1 MSIETRSSS
10 ALFKRAEQ
18 LKRWEESETNR
29 EDTVLKTKT
38 RKIKFSAGCVF
49 LAACAS
55 GDKEE
60 VVRLLEK
67 GADIDTANVD
77 GLTALHQACIDD
89 NLDMVEFLVE
99 HGADVNR
106 GDNEGWTPLHATA
119 SCGFISIAK
128 YLIEHGANVA
138 AVNNDGELPLDIAES
153 DEMEELL
160 LDHITTKEIDCDEAR
175 GEEERMM
182 MMDAKEWINNGEME
196 DKPHPKTGASALHV
210 AAAKGYIKVISVLL
224 QGKVDINSQDC
235 DGWTPLHAA
244 AHWGQK
250 EACEMLVEHFCDM
263 EIKNYVGQTA
273 FDVADL
279 DMVRTLEELK
289 KKQATLQRDNGDIN
303 AIINKKAAANTPKR
317 RMSGSDKSSL
327 VNKDTSS
334 ERQVLDR
341 TISEEEGPPGTKV
354 KKVEVKIE
362 KEDIK
367 EDSQVEKKNQVNRI
381 ADGPTNPAPSA
392 PPKLS
397 QGLGDNEV
405 NSETSPAGGRGVTD
419 NADVVLRVRRTQSFI
434 ETDDRFY
441 RRYQEL
447 HARIKGS
454 CPSLPSSQ
462 SVSALPTRS
471 ASLRERYLPSRRG
484 SSEESKQSPTKSA
497 SAAVVSAVAAAT
509 AAATAANLMP
519 PPADPV
525 NRASQSTTANS
536 IGIPPISQ
544 VRRSFVPP
552 VRDEESETQRKA
564 HAKRVRETRRSTQG
578 VTLEEIKS
586 AEQLVKK
593 KQQQQLHQATQQLN
607 NDQFLLEDARNR
619 SSVPEATT
627 AYIRRPSGGS
637 IGRPASAPS
646 ATPDP
651 VSTETTVTLPLRRQI
666 KPPEDKEQD
675 KENDSRNAQATQAV
689 IARRKRPKRR
699 STGVVHVDLDEIDP
713 DRQEANQGEVDD
725 SSTNHNEAPGLIGVL
740 CPETVVSRRDCVL
753 MASYHARAGVA
764 MGPGPLSSSA
774 NSSRSRSGRTSSTSR
789 PSGSSSSASSR
800 AAAAARRNSI
810 SGLHNGYGSSVLGSS
825 GSRPQ
830 SMGSMYSSRSP
841 YGHHGLGGYG
851 GSGSTGYLSALT
863 TYGGTS
869 SGYGGLL
876 VPSSSSTSLNR
887 QPSPSRH
894 SSSGNVLVGNLSIH
908 PSGASSSSTYSTNNR
923 SRAGPSTSSGNTQ
936 TSKQRARQRSR
947 STPRSASLA
956 SQLSSPALSRSGSNS
971 SIVSGV
977 SARSTT
983 SEGYVSGAERS
994 GRSSR
999 LGSTSSAGG
1008 DSASVSRAVTPARSE
1023 NGEIDY
1029 KKLYEESQL
1038 ENERLREKLKKTED
1052 DLRGSKALAENSVP
1066 NKNSL
1071 SEIEKR
1077 ERRAMERKLSE
1088 MEEELKLLEQ
1098 LKTENQRLK
1107 DENGALIRV
1116 ISKLSK

>member
-317 RMSGSDKSSL
+317 RSSITRMSGSDKSSL

-367 EDSQVEKKNQVNRI
+367 EDSQVDEDESSSESDSEDDLSSKSDTSDSSFDKIEEGFEEKKNQVNRI

-397 QGLGDNEV
+397 QGENESNMPSWRRPGSVRGRSEQNHNQIQPPPRNFTLRLGDNEV

-544 VRRSFVPP
+544 VRSGPKDSSSSGSPTTTPTTPTTPGGSKLSPGNIFKNFFKSFVPP

-725 SSTNHNEAPGLIGVL
+725 SSTNHNE
-740 CPETVVSRRDCVL
+740 
-753 MASYHARAGVA
+753 
-764 MGPGPLSSSA
+764 
-774 NSSRSRSGRTSSTSR
+774 
-789 PSGSSSSASSR
+789 
-800 AAAAARRNSI
+800 
-810 SGLHNGYGSSVLGSS
+810 
-825 GSRPQ
+825 
-830 SMGSMYSSRSP
+830 
-841 YGHHGLGGYG
+841 
-851 GSGSTGYLSALT
+851 
-863 TYGGTS
+863 
-869 SGYGGLL
+869 
-876 VPSSSSTSLNR
+876 
-887 QPSPSRH
+887 
-894 SSSGNVLVGNLSIH
+894 
-908 PSGASSSSTYSTNNR
+908 
-923 SRAGPSTSSGNTQ
+923 
-936 TSKQRARQRSR
+936 
-947 STPRSASLA
+947 
-956 SQLSSPALSRSGSNS
+956 
-971 SIVSGV
+971 
-977 SARSTT
+977 
-983 SEGYVSGAERS
+983 SGAERS

-1088 MEEELKLLEQ
+1088 MEEELKQ
-1098 LKTENQRLK
+1098 LQKLKMENERLRS
-1107 DENGALIRV
+1107 ENRALTRV
-1116 ISKLSK
+1116 VTKLTSSANARI

>member
-317 RMSGSDKSSL
+317 RSSITRMSGSDKSSL

-367 EDSQVEKKNQVNRI
+367 EDSQVDEDESSSESDSEDDLSSKSDTSDSSFDKIEEGFEEKKNQVNRI

-397 QGLGDNEV
+397 QGENESNMPSWRRPGSVRGRSEQNHNQIQPPPRNFTLRLGDNEV

-544 VRRSFVPP
+544 VRSGPKDSSSSGSPTTTPTTPTTPGGSKLSPGNIFKNFFKSFVPP

-607 NDQFLLEDARNR
+607 NDQPNAADLIYGNNCTSISATITTGEPTVPSPSREDVIVVSSERRPSWRLRVDNGDRSKFLLEDARNR

-725 SSTNHNEAPGLIGVL
+725 SSTNHNE
-740 CPETVVSRRDCVL
+740 
-753 MASYHARAGVA
+753 
-764 MGPGPLSSSA
+764 
-774 NSSRSRSGRTSSTSR
+774 
-789 PSGSSSSASSR
+789 
-800 AAAAARRNSI
+800 
-810 SGLHNGYGSSVLGSS
+810 
-825 GSRPQ
+825 
-830 SMGSMYSSRSP
+830 
-841 YGHHGLGGYG
+841 
-851 GSGSTGYLSALT
+851 
-863 TYGGTS
+863 
-869 SGYGGLL
+869 
-876 VPSSSSTSLNR
+876 
-887 QPSPSRH
+887 
-894 SSSGNVLVGNLSIH
+894 
-908 PSGASSSSTYSTNNR
+908 
-923 SRAGPSTSSGNTQ
+923 
-936 TSKQRARQRSR
+936 
-947 STPRSASLA
+947 
-956 SQLSSPALSRSGSNS
+956 
-971 SIVSGV
+971 
-977 SARSTT
+977 
-983 SEGYVSGAERS
+983 SGAERS

>member
-60 VVRLLEK
+60 VVRLVEK

-89 NLDMVEFLVE
+89 NLDMVEFLVQ

-160 LDHITTKEIDCDEAR
+160 QQHVIAKEIDCEEAR

-182 MMDAKEWINNGEME
+182 MMDAKEWINSGEI
-196 DKPHPKTGASALHV
+196 DDVPHPKTGASALHV

-224 QGKVDINSQDC
+224 QGKIDINAQDC

-263 EIKNYVGQTA
+263 DIKNYVGQTA

-289 KKQATLQRDNGDIN
+289 KKQATLQQDNGDIN
-303 AIINKKAAANTPKR
+303 AIINRKAAANTPKR
-317 RMSGSDKSSL
+317 RSSVTRMSGSDKSSL
-327 VNKDTSS
+327 INKDTSS

-341 TISEEEGPPGTKV
+341 TISEEEGPPGSKV
-354 KKVEVKIE
+354 KKVEVKIG
-362 KEDIK
+362 K
-367 EDSQVEKKNQVNRI
+367 EDSKEESQVDEDETSSESDSEIDSTDSDSSDSSFDKFEEGLEEKKNQVNRI
-381 ADGPTNPAPSA
+381 GDGPTNPAPSA
-392 PPKLS
+392 PPKLA
-397 QGLGDNEV
+397 QGLGDKDD
-405 NSETSPAGGRGVTD
+405 NSDTAPAGGRGSAD
-419 NADVVLRVRRTQSFI
+419 NQDVVLRVRRTQSFI
-434 ETDDRFY
+434 EDDN
-441 RRYQEL
+441 
-447 HARIKGS
+447 
-454 CPSLPSSQ
+454 
-462 SVSALPTRS
+462 
-471 ASLRERYLPSRRG
+471 RRG
-484 SSEESKQSPTKSA
+484 SADENKASPTKTA

-509 AAATAANLMP
+509 APATAASLMP
-519 PPADPV
+519 PPADPA
-525 NRASQSTTANS
+525 NRASQSTTINS
-536 IGIPPISQ
+536 VPP
-544 VRRSFVPP
+544 VRSGPKDSSSSGSPTTTPTTPTTPGGSKLSPGNIFKNFFKSFVPP

-607 NDQFLLEDARNR
+607 NDQPNAADLIYGNNCTSISATITTGEPTVPSPTKEKEDGGFFSCERRPSWRLRVDNGDRSKFLLEDARNR
-619 SSVPEATT
+619 SSMPEAPT

-637 IGRPASAPS
+637 VGRPTSAPSTGPEPASA
-646 ATPDP
+646 
-651 VSTETTVTLPLRRQI
+651 ETTVTLPLRRQL

-713 DRQEANQGEVDD
+713 ERQEINQGEGDE
-725 SSTNHNEAPGLIGVL
+725 STTNHIE
-740 CPETVVSRRDCVL
+740 
-753 MASYHARAGVA
+753 
-764 MGPGPLSSSA
+764 
-774 NSSRSRSGRTSSTSR
+774 
-789 PSGSSSSASSR
+789 
-800 AAAAARRNSI
+800 
-810 SGLHNGYGSSVLGSS
+810 
-825 GSRPQ
+825 
-830 SMGSMYSSRSP
+830 
-841 YGHHGLGGYG
+841 
-851 GSGSTGYLSALT
+851 
-863 TYGGTS
+863 
-869 SGYGGLL
+869 
-876 VPSSSSTSLNR
+876 
-887 QPSPSRH
+887 
-894 SSSGNVLVGNLSIH
+894 
-908 PSGASSSSTYSTNNR
+908 SGAD
-923 SRAGPSTSSGNTQ
+923 
-936 TSKQRARQRSR
+936 
-947 STPRSASLA
+947 
-956 SQLSSPALSRSGSNS
+956 
-971 SIVSGV
+971 
-977 SARSTT
+977 
-983 SEGYVSGAERS
+983 RS

-1029 KKLYEESQL
+1029 KKLYEESL
-1038 ENERLREKLKKTED
+1038 AENDRLREKLKKTEEE
-1052 DLRGSKALAENSVP
+1052 KALADNSVP
-1066 NKNSL
+1066 SKSSL
-1071 SEIEKR
+1071 SELEKR

-1088 MEEELKLLEQ
+1088 MEEELKQ
-1098 LKTENQRLK
+1098 LQKLKMENERLRS
-1107 DENGALIRV
+1107 ENRALTRV
-1116 ISKLSK
+1116 VTKLTSSANARI